1 MIHARFSISSG
12 NLTIFHINLTVC
24 ELENHPFKREIIIYF
39 YGQFFMFKFTGG
51 YSIILNLWITKV
63 VAELS
68 QTHMAKGQN
77 YQPPK
82 NIPRLLF

>member
-1 MIHARFSISSG
+1 
-12 NLTIFHINLTVC
+12 
-24 ELENHPFKREIIIYF
+24 
-39 YGQFFMFKFTGG
+39 MFKFTGG